1 MSVEENKA
9 TIRRV
14 WDECNKGNLGV
25 IDECFAANFIRY
37 DHFGKT
43 MDLAGYKRMTAF
55 IQKSSPD
62 FQVTVDDMIG
72 EGDKVAFR
80 MTITGTNTGAAG
92 PTPPTGPPSTF
103 KEVYFTRF
111 EGGRIAEYVNL
122 NRDVTP
128 Q

>member
-14 WDECNKGNLGV
+14 WDECNKGNLSV
-25 IDECFAANFIRY
+25 IDECFADNFVRY

-43 MDLAGYKRMTAF
+43 MDRAGYKRMSAF
-55 IQKSSPD
+55 ILKSSPD
-62 FQVTVDDMIG
+62 FHVTIDDMIG

-80 MTITGTNTGAAG
+80 MTISGTNTGAVG
-92 PTPPTGPPSTF
+92 PTPPTGKPYTF
-103 KEVYFTRF
+103 KEVYFARF
-111 EGGRIAEYVNL
+111 EGGKVAEYVNL
-122 NRDVTP
+122 NRDVTT